1 MYSGAVR
8 ARAEGVPVGV
18 MAVRPKT
25 RVDGT
30 CTGVPA
36 EPPLGPAVTVA
47 RRWPGNDSLACSP
60 DLKPVPATL
69 MPAARAASAAE
80 SVMCGP
86 VVTGRTV
93 TVRWSSAWST
103 RPSPPTALAL
113 NVSTLPWAGTGTPS
127 VQLIVPPEPLSVAW
141 FQAGPGCHIP
151 LAAFHHCPAAPLI
164 CTATFTVV
172 TGAVHPG

>member
-1 MYSGAVR
+1 MYSGAVADR
-8 ARAEGVPVGV
+8 PDAVPVAV
-18 MAVRPKT
+18 MTVRPKT
-25 RVDGT
+25 KVDGT
-30 CTGVPA
+30 CTGVLA
-36 EPPLGPAVTVA
+36 EPPSGPAVTVA

-69 MPAARAASAAE
+69 MPAVRAASAAE

-141 FQAGPGCHIP
+141 CQVGPACHVL
-151 LAAFHHCPAAPLI
+151 LAAFHHCPAGPFI
-164 CTATFTVV
+164 CTATFPVV
-172 TGAVHPG
+172 TGALDTG